1 MLCNNIYSVALCK
14 TCEKKKINESNNN
27 ETINNDNIN
36 DYDSIETDISGSLS
50 ETNTDIDSNV
60 EDFFYLY

>member
-1 MLCNNIYSVALCK
+1 MW
-14 TCEKKKINESNNN
+14 KKKINESNNN
-27 ETINNDNIN
+27 ESINNDNIN